1 MWREIQLKHFC
12 AARCFSV
19 VLIRLPNNDEHDT
32 DNEMLLLF
40 SYATVTPGLLS
51 RMSALDE
58 LSVALTC
65 RFSHIFSEAQQ
76 DFPKALDD
84 GTMPVLELE
93 DLA

>member
-1 MWREIQLKHFC
+1 M
-12 AARCFSV
+12 
-19 VLIRLPNNDEHDT
+19 LIRLPNNDEHDT